1 MRSCLSKSHIRHGLW
16 RRRTSV
22 STTAFVLLAS
32 AVAADIIGVCFSKI
46 AGQSQ
51 RLPEP
56 GQQQPGPAAA
66 APAAE
71 AWLRAARR
79 TAEARSDSAENWQV
93 AWESTEAWW
102 LRPLAYLVTIFVCFG
117 AILQRPRRLI
127 LSLGARQFNPPGVAS
142 DASIGT
148 EEMKLEKET
157 KAKKTCWALQRIELP
172 FYATGASWSDY
183 PHTGVVV
190 SGNLRQ
196 GALDNWDQSKAK
208 LQACLE
214 ESLGQSVVVHLLKRD
229 NIKELSRIQQ
239 FELLVTDEK
248 IITPAGDSLIFAA
261 ASSVA
266 AVACTQALGSS
277 GAFQSLGSV
286 IPVGGVAPLMPL
298 LCLVMM
304 SEVARSAVAHLNGA
318 VLGPRTFLPS
328 PQFGLLGAFAA
339 PETAC
344 ISRSAALAVAL
355 AGPLALAAASAG
367 LFLFGDTIAPDLNS
381 AFSLN
386 HSALSAACWP
396 MVFLPSDCSSLT
408 FAGAQGLLM
417 ASLALLPQSPDGKVA
432 WGCLLGRDVAKQL
445 SEACSYIYPILA
457 LISMSF
463 FGPGYMALPFTWA
476 LLLVNATPSSP
487 PPPLEEASEPSPA
500 TCALT
505 VLVLLASA
513 VVVLPL
519 PLNQLLVSS

>member
-1 MRSCLSKSHIRHGLW
+1 MRSCLSKSIIRHGLW

-22 STTAFVLLAS
+22 STVAVVLLAA
-32 AVAADIIGVCFSKI
+32 AVAADIIGACFSKI

-79 TAEARSDSAENWQV
+79 TAEARPDSAEHWQA

-102 LRPLAYLVTIFVCFG
+102 LRPVAYLVTAFVCFG
-117 AILQRPRRLI
+117 AILQRPRRMI
-127 LSLGARQFNPPGVAS
+127 LSLGARQFNPPDVAG

-148 EEMKLEKET
+148 EEGKLEKEA
-157 KAKKTCWALQRIELP
+157 KAAKARRALQRIELP

-183 PHTGVVV
+183 PHTGIVV

-196 GALDNWDQSKAK
+196 GALDNWDESKAK

-214 ESLGQSVVVHLLKRD
+214 ESLGQSVVIHLLQRD
-229 NIKELSRIQQ
+229 NIKELARIQQ

-248 IITPAGDSLIFAA
+248 IITPAGDALMFAA
-261 ASSVA
+261 ASLVA
-266 AVACTQALGSS
+266 AVACTEALGSS
-277 GAFQSLGSV
+277 TAFQSLGSV
-286 IPVGGVAPLMPL
+286 VPLGGVAPLTPL

-318 VLGPRTFLPS
+318 VLGPRIFLPS

-344 ISRSAALAVAL
+344 SARSTAIAVAL
-355 AGPLALAAASAG
+355 AGPLALAVASAG
-367 LFLFGDTIAPDLNS
+367 LFIFGDTIAADPNS
-381 AFSLN
+381 IFSLN

-396 MVFLPSDCSSLT
+396 MAFLPSHCSSIT

-432 WGCLLGRDVAKQL
+432 WGCLLGRDAAKQL
-445 SEACSYIYPILA
+445 AEAASYTYPILA
-457 LISMSF
+457 LISMAF

-476 LLLVNATPSSP
+476 LLLVNATPSTP
-487 PPPLEEASEPSPA
+487 PPPLEEASEPSP
-500 TCALT
+500 TTSALT
-505 VLVLLASA
+505 ALVLLASA
-513 VVVLPL
+513 VAVLPL
-519 PLNQLLVSS
+519 PLNQLLASS